1 MKDLELCVAAVEHE
15 RGCVAVCQA
24 LRRRSLAGARQLL
37 RGSLVVSFWAWSA
50 LASALTLDD
59 ALRLAQNN
67 APSLTAESAKLH
79 AATQAAIPA
88 GELPDPKLVVGLQ
101 NFPIGGPNRGTLY
114 GDDMTEQMIGI
125 QQQVPSRD
133 KRKARVE
140 LADATVE
147 RTAAQGRIERLNVRQ
162 ATAQAWIRAYAV
174 ERKEALFKGFY
185 QQNRLLQDS
194 VRAQL
199 AGGRGQASDAVIPKQ
214 EAAELAGRED
224 ELTQQRAQAR
234 AALKRWIGP
243 AANEAPSGQL
253 PNWTID
259 SHGYSHNL
267 HQHPELQAFVPRTRE
282 AQARLQEAKAQK
294 TSDWSWEVDYQ
305 HRGREYGDMVSLQLS
320 FDLPIFPG
328 RRQNPGIAAK
338 QAEVDQLDAEREA
351 ATREH
356 IQMLDDDLAGYQ
368 RLDRAVQ
375 RSQDSLVPLAEEKVA
390 LSLAGYR
397 SGKGDLMTVVSAR
410 RELVEARFKQI
421 DAIEQRALIG
431 AQLYFAYGEPANE

>member
-1 MKDLELCVAAVEHE
+1 MNSLYMRALAV
-15 RGCVAVCQA
+15 GV
-24 LRRRSLAGARQLL
+24 LAWPL
-37 RGSLVVSFWAWSA
+37 

-59 ALRLAQNN
+59 ALRLAQTT
-67 APSLTAESAKLH
+67 APSLAAESAKLQV
-79 AATQAAIPA
+79 ATQAAIPA

-101 NFPIGGPNRGTLY
+101 NFPIGGPDRGTLY
-114 GDDMTEQMIGI
+114 GDDMTEQMVGI

-140 LADATVE
+140 LADATVA
-147 RTAAQGRIERLNVRQ
+147 RTAAEGRVERLNVRQ

-174 ERKEALFKGFY
+174 ERKDALFQDFY

-194 VRAQL
+194 IRAQL
-199 AGGRGQASDAVIPKQ
+199 AGGRGQPSDAVIPRQ
-214 EAAELAGRED
+214 EAAELAERED
-224 ELTQQRAQAR
+224 ALTEQRAQAR
-234 AALKRWIGP
+234 AALKRWIG
-243 AANEAPSGQL
+243 AAASEAPSGQW
-253 PNWTID
+253 PNWPLA
-259 SHGYSHNL
+259 HPYNL
-267 HQHPELQAFVPRTRE
+267 HQHPELQAFAPRTRE
-282 AQARLQEAKAQK
+282 AEARLREAKAQK

-328 RRQNPGIAAK
+328 RRQNPGIAAR
-338 QAEVDQLDAEREA
+338 QAELDQLDAEREA

-356 IQMLDDDLAGYQ
+356 TQVLDDDLATYQ

-397 SGKGDLMTVVSAR
+397 AGKTELMALVSAR
-410 RELVEARFKQI
+410 RELVDARFKQI
-421 DAIEQRALIG
+421 DAIEQRALVG
-431 AQLYFAYGEPANE
+431 AQLYFAYGEPAND

>member
-1 MKDLELCVAAVEHE
+1 M
-15 RGCVAVCQA
+15 
-24 LRRRSLAGARQLL
+24 
-37 RGSLVVSFWAWSA
+37 SFWAWSA

-431 AQLYFAYGEPANE
+431 AQLYFAYEEPANE

>member
-1 MKDLELCVAAVEHE
+1 MNFLCV
-15 RGCVAVCQA
+15 RA
-24 LRRRSLAGARQLL
+24 LVMGVLA
-37 RGSLVVSFWAWSA
+37 WPT
-50 LASALTLDD
+50 LASALTLDE
-59 ALRLAQNN
+59 ALRLAQNK
-67 APSLTAESAKLH
+67 APSLTAESSKLQ
-79 AATQAAIPA
+79 AASQAAIPA

-140 LADATVE
+140 LASATVD
-147 RTAAQGRIERLNVRQ
+147 TAAAEGRIERLNVRQ

-174 ERKEALFKGFY
+174 ERKEALFKDFY
-185 QQNRLLQDS
+185 QQNRLLQDT

-199 AGGRGQASDAVIPKQ
+199 AGGRGQPSDAVIPKQ
-214 EAAELAGRED
+214 EAADLAERED

-243 AANEAPSGQL
+243 AASEAPSGQL
-253 PNWTID
+253 PNWKID
-259 SHGYSHNL
+259 TTGFTHNL
-267 HQHPELQAFVPRTRE
+267 HQHPVLQAFAPRTRE
-282 AQARLQEAKAQK
+282 AEARLNEAKAQK

-305 HRGREYGDMVSLQLS
+305 HRGREYGDMVSLQFT
-320 FDLPIFPG
+320 FDLPIFLG

-338 QAEVDQLDAEREA
+338 QAELDQLDAEREA
-351 ATREH
+351 KTREH
-356 IQMLDDDLAGYQ
+356 TQELEDDLANYQ

-375 RSQDSLVPLAEEKVA
+375 RSQDSLVPLAEEKVS

-397 SGKGDLMTVVSAR
+397 AGKGDLMNVVSAR
-410 RELVEARFKQI
+410 REWVEARFKQF

-431 AQLYFAYGEPANE
+431 AQLYFAYGEPSNE

>member
-1 MKDLELCVAAVEHE
+1 M
-15 RGCVAVCQA
+15 
-24 LRRRSLAGARQLL
+24 L

-140 LADATVE
+140 LAEATVE

-174 ERKEALFKGFY
+174 ERKEALFKDFY

-356 IQMLDDDLAGYQ
+356 TQMLDDDLAGYQ

>member
-1 MKDLELCVAAVEHE
+1 MNFLCV
-15 RGCVAVCQA
+15 RA
-24 LRRRSLAGARQLL
+24 LVMGVLA
-37 RGSLVVSFWAWSA
+37 WPT
-50 LASALTLDD
+50 LASALTLDE
-59 ALRLAQNN
+59 ALRLAQNY
-67 APSLTAESAKLH
+67 APSLTAESSKLQ

-101 NFPIGGPNRGTLY
+101 NFPVGGPNRGTLY

-140 LADATVE
+140 LASASVD
-147 RTAAQGRIERLNVRQ
+147 TAAAEGRIERLNVRQ

-174 ERKEALFKGFY
+174 ERKEALFKDFY
-185 QQNRLLQDS
+185 QQNRLLQDT

-199 AGGRGQASDAVIPKQ
+199 AGGRGQPSDAVIPKQ
-214 EAAELAGRED
+214 EAADLAERED
-224 ELTQQRAQAR
+224 ELIQQRAQAR

-243 AANEAPSGQL
+243 AASEAPSGQL
-253 PNWTID
+253 PNWKID
-259 SHGYSHNL
+259 TTGFTHNL
-267 HQHPELQAFVPRTRE
+267 HQHPVLQAFVPRTRE
-282 AQARLQEAKAQK
+282 AEARLNEAKAQK

-305 HRGREYGDMVSLQLS
+305 HRGREYGDMVSLQFT

-338 QAEVDQLDAEREA
+338 QAELDQLDAEREA
-351 ATREH
+351 KTREH
-356 IQMLDDDLAGYQ
+356 TQELEDDLANYQ

-375 RSQDSLVPLAEEKVA
+375 RSQDSLVPLSEEKVS

-397 SGKGDLMTVVSAR
+397 AGKGDLMSVVSAR
-410 RELVEARFKQI
+410 REWVEARFKQI
-421 DAIEQRALIG
+421 DAIEQRALTG

>member
-1 MKDLELCVAAVEHE
+1 MNPLYL
-15 RGCVAVCQA
+15 RA
-24 LRRRSLAGARQLL
+24 LMMGVLA
-37 RGSLVVSFWAWSA
+37 WPA

-114 GDDMTEQMIGI
+114 GDDMTQQMIGI

-147 RTAAQGRIERLNVRQ
+147 RTAAEGRIERLNVRQ

-174 ERKEALFKGFY
+174 EQKQALFPAFY

-199 AGGRGQASDAVIPKQ
+199 AGGRGQASDAVIPRQ
-214 EAAELAGRED
+214 EAADLNGRED
-224 ELTQQRAQAR
+224 ELTEQRAQAR

-243 AANEAPSGQL
+243 AANEAPSGAL
-253 PNWTID
+253 PNWTLD
-259 SHGYSHNL
+259 SHGLSHNL
-267 HQHPELQAFVPRTRE
+267 HQHPELQAYAPRTRE
-282 AQARLQEAKAQK
+282 AEARLQEAKAQK
-294 TSDWSWEVDYQ
+294 TSDWSWEVDYG
-305 HRGREYGDMVSLQLS
+305 HRSREFGDMVNVQFT

-338 QAEVDQLDAEREA
+338 QAELDQLDAEREA

-356 IQMLDDDLAGYQ
+356 VQRLDDDLAQYQ

-375 RSQDSLVPLAEEKVA
+375 RSQESLVPLAEEKVR

-397 SGKGDLMTVVSAR
+397 AGKADLMSVVGAR

-421 DAIEQRALIG
+421 DALEQRALVG

>member
-1 MKDLELCVAAVEHE
+1 MNFLCVRA
-15 RGCVAVCQA
+15 
-24 LRRRSLAGARQLL
+24 
-37 RGSLVVSFWAWSA
+37 LVVGVLAWPT

-67 APSLTAESAKLH
+67 APSLTAESSKLQ

-101 NFPIGGPNRGTLY
+101 NFPVGGPNRGTLY

-140 LADATVE
+140 LASATVD
-147 RTAAQGRIERLNVRQ
+147 TAAAEGRIERLNVRQ
-162 ATAQAWIRAYAV
+162 ATAQAWIRAYSV
-174 ERKEALFKGFY
+174 ERKEALFKDFY
-185 QQNRLLQDS
+185 QQNRLLQDT

-199 AGGRGQASDAVIPKQ
+199 AGGRGQPSDAVIPKQ
-214 EAAELAGRED
+214 EAADLAERED
-224 ELTQQRAQAR
+224 ELIQQRAQAR

-243 AANEAPSGQL
+243 AASEAPSGQL
-253 PNWTID
+253 PNWKID
-259 SHGYSHNL
+259 TTGLTHNL
-267 HQHPELQAFVPRTRE
+267 HQHPVLQAFVPRTRE
-282 AQARLQEAKAQK
+282 AEARLNEAKAQK
-294 TSDWSWEVDYQ
+294 SSDWSWEVDYQ
-305 HRGREYGDMVSLQLS
+305 HRGREYGDMVSLQFT

-338 QAEVDQLDAEREA
+338 QAELDQLDAEREA
-351 ATREH
+351 KTREH
-356 IQMLDDDLAGYQ
+356 TQELEDDLANYQ

-397 SGKGDLMTVVSAR
+397 AAKGDLMNVVSAR
-410 RELVEARFKQI
+410 REWVEARFKQI

-431 AQLYFAYGEPANE
+431 AQLYFAYGEPTNE

>member
-1 MKDLELCVAAVEHE
+1 MN
-15 RGCVAVCQA
+15 
-24 LRRRSLAGARQLL
+24 SLYMRA
-37 RGSLVVSFWAWSA
+37 LVVGVLAWPA

-67 APSLTAESAKLH
+67 APSLAAEAAKLQ
-79 AATQAAIPA
+79 AATQSAIPA

-114 GDDMTEQMIGI
+114 GDDMTQQMIGI

-140 LADATVE
+140 LADASIE
-147 RTAAQGRIERLNVRQ
+147 RAAAEGRIERLNVRQ

-174 ERKEALFKGFY
+174 ERKEALFKDFY

-199 AGGRGQASDAVIPKQ
+199 AGGRGQATDAVVPRQ

-224 ELTQQRAQAR
+224 ELAEQRAQAR

-253 PNWTID
+253 PDWRID
-259 SHGYSHNL
+259 RLGL
-267 HQHPELQAFVPRTRE
+267 HQHPQLQAFAPRTRE
-282 AQARLQEAKAQK
+282 ALARVQEAKAQK
-294 TSDWSWEVDYQ
+294 TSDWSWEVDYG
-305 HRGREYGDMVSLQLS
+305 HRSREFGDMVNLQFT

-351 ATREH
+351 AIREH
-356 IQMLDDDLAGYQ
+356 RQMLEDDLAAYQ

-390 LSLAGYR
+390 LGLAGYR
-397 SGKGDLMTVVSAR
+397 AGKGDLITLANAR

-421 DAIEQRALIG
+421 DAIEQRALVG

>member
-1 MKDLELCVAAVEHE
+1 MNFLCV
-15 RGCVAVCQA
+15 RA
-24 LRRRSLAGARQLL
+24 LVMGVLA
-37 RGSLVVSFWAWSA
+37 WPT
-50 LASALTLDD
+50 LASALTLDE

-67 APSLTAESAKLH
+67 APSLTAESSKLQ

-101 NFPIGGPNRGTLY
+101 NFPVGGPNRGTLY

-140 LADATVE
+140 LASASVD
-147 RTAAQGRIERLNVRQ
+147 TAAAEGRIERLNVRQ

-174 ERKEALFKGFY
+174 ERKEALFKDFY
-185 QQNRLLQDS
+185 QQNRLLQDT

-199 AGGRGQASDAVIPKQ
+199 AGGRGQPSDVVIPKQ
-214 EAAELAGRED
+214 EAADLAERED
-224 ELTQQRAQAR
+224 ELIQQRAQAR

-243 AANEAPSGQL
+243 AASEAPSGQL
-253 PNWTID
+253 PNWKID
-259 SHGYSHNL
+259 TTGFTHNL
-267 HQHPELQAFVPRTRE
+267 HQHPVLQAFAPRTRE
-282 AQARLQEAKAQK
+282 AEARLNEAKAQK
-294 TSDWSWEVDYQ
+294 TSEWSWEVDYQ
-305 HRGREYGDMVSLQLS
+305 HRGREYGDMVSLQFT

-328 RRQNPGIAAK
+328 RRQDPGIAAK
-338 QAEVDQLDAEREA
+338 QAELDQLDAEREA
-351 ATREH
+351 KTREH
-356 IQMLDDDLAGYQ
+356 TQELEDALANYQ

-375 RSQDSLVPLAEEKVA
+375 RSQDSLVPLAEEKVS

-397 SGKGDLMTVVSAR
+397 AGKGDLMSVVSAR
-410 RELVEARFKQI
+410 REWVEARFKQI
-421 DAIEQRALIG
+421 DAIEQRALTG

>member
-1 MKDLELCVAAVEHE
+1 MTSLYL
-15 RGCVAVCQA
+15 RA
-24 LRRRSLAGARQLL
+24 LMVGVLA
-37 RGSLVVSFWAWSA
+37 WPA
-50 LASALTLDD
+50 LANALTLDD

-67 APSLTAESAKLH
+67 APSLTAEAAKLQ

-88 GELPDPKLVVGLQ
+88 GELPDPKLLVGLQ

-114 GDDMTEQMIGI
+114 GDDMTQQMIGI

-147 RTAAQGRIERLNVRQ
+147 RTAAEGRIERLNVRQ
-162 ATAQAWIRAYAV
+162 ATAQAWIRAWTV
-174 ERKEALFKGFY
+174 ERKQALFEDFY

-224 ELTQQRAQAR
+224 ELTLQRSQAR
-234 AALKRWIGP
+234 AALKRWIG
-243 AANEAPSGQL
+243 AAASEAPSGQL
-253 PNWTID
+253 PDWPID
-259 SHGYSHNL
+259 GHDLSHNL
-267 HQHPELQAFVPRTRE
+267 HQHPELQAFAPRTRE
-282 AQARLQEAKAQK
+282 AEARLQDAKAQK
-294 TSDWSWEVDYQ
+294 TSDWSWEVDYG
-305 HRGREYGDMVSLQLS
+305 HRSREYGDMVTLQLS

-338 QAEVDQLDAEREA
+338 QAELDQLDAEREA

-356 IQMLDDDLAGYQ
+356 TQMLDDDLADYQ
-368 RLDRAVQ
+368 RLQRAVQ

-397 SGKGDLMTVVSAR
+397 SGKGDLMNLVSAR
-410 RELVEARFKQI
+410 REQVEARFKLL
-421 DAIEQRALIG
+421 DAIEQRALVG
-431 AQLYFAYGEPANE
+431 ARLYYAYGEPAND

>member
-1 MKDLELCVAAVEHE
+1 MN
-15 RGCVAVCQA
+15 A
-24 LRRRSLAGARQLL
+24 LYLRTLMMGVLA
-37 RGSLVVSFWAWSA
+37 WPA
-50 LASALTLDD
+50 LANALTLDD

-67 APSLTAESAKLH
+67 APSLTAESAKLT

-114 GDDMTEQMIGI
+114 GDDMTQQMIGI

-133 KRKARVE
+133 KRKARIE

-147 RTAAQGRIERLNVRQ
+147 RTAAEGRIERLNVRQ

-174 ERKEALFKGFY
+174 EQKQALFGAFY

-199 AGGRGQASDAVIPKQ
+199 AGGRGQASDAVIPRQ
-214 EAAELAGRED
+214 EAADLNGRED
-224 ELTQQRAQAR
+224 ELTEQRAQAR

-259 SHGYSHNL
+259 SHGLNHNL
-267 HQHPELQAFVPRTRE
+267 HQHPELQAYAPRTRE

-294 TSDWSWEVDYQ
+294 TSDWSWEVDYG
-305 HRGREYGDMVSLQLS
+305 HRSREFGDMVNVQFT

-328 RRQNPGIAAK
+328 RRQTPGIAAK
-338 QAEVDQLDAEREA
+338 QAELDQLDAEREA

-356 IQMLDDDLAGYQ
+356 VQMLDDDLAQYQ

-375 RSQDSLVPLAEEKVA
+375 RGEDSLVPLAEEKVR

-397 SGKGDLMTVVSAR
+397 AGKGDLMSVVGAR

-421 DAIEQRALIG
+421 DAVEQRALVG

>member
-1 MKDLELCVAAVEHE
+1 MTSLYL
-15 RGCVAVCQA
+15 RA
-24 LRRRSLAGARQLL
+24 LMVGVLA
-37 RGSLVVSFWAWSA
+37 WPA
-50 LASALTLDD
+50 LANALTLDD

-67 APSLTAESAKLH
+67 APSLTAEAARLQ

-88 GELPDPKLVVGLQ
+88 GELPDPKLLVGLQ

-114 GDDMTEQMIGI
+114 GDDMTQQMIGI

-147 RTAAQGRIERLNVRQ
+147 RTAAEGRIERLNVRQ
-162 ATAQAWIRAYAV
+162 ATAQAWIRAWTV
-174 ERKEALFKGFY
+174 ERKQALFEDFY

-224 ELTQQRAQAR
+224 ELTLQRAQAR
-234 AALKRWIGP
+234 AALKRWIG
-243 AANEAPSGQL
+243 AAASEAPSGQL
-253 PNWTID
+253 PDWPID
-259 SHGYSHNL
+259 GHGLSHNL
-267 HQHPELQAFVPRTRE
+267 HQHPELLAFAPRTRE
-282 AQARLQEAKAQK
+282 AEARLQDAKAQK
-294 TSDWSWEVDYQ
+294 TSDWSWEVDYG
-305 HRGREYGDMVSLQLS
+305 HRNREYGDMVTLQLS

-338 QAEVDQLDAEREA
+338 QAELDQLDAEREA

-356 IQMLDDDLAGYQ
+356 TQMLDDDLADYQ
-368 RLDRAVQ
+368 RLQRAVQ

-397 SGKGDLMTVVSAR
+397 SGKGDLMNLVSAR
-410 RELVEARFKQI
+410 REQIEARFKLL
-421 DAIEQRALIG
+421 DAIEQRALVG
-431 AQLYFAYGEPANE
+431 ARLYFAYGEPAND

>member
-1 MKDLELCVAAVEHE
+1 MNFLCV
-15 RGCVAVCQA
+15 CA
-24 LRRRSLAGARQLL
+24 LVMGVLA
-37 RGSLVVSFWAWSA
+37 WPT
-50 LASALTLDD
+50 LASALTLDE

-67 APSLTAESAKLH
+67 APSLTAESSKLQ
-79 AATQAAIPA
+79 AASQAAIPA

-140 LADATVE
+140 LASATVD
-147 RTAAQGRIERLNVRQ
+147 TAAAEGRIERLNVRQ

-174 ERKEALFKGFY
+174 ERKEALFKDFY
-185 QQNRLLQDS
+185 QQNRLLQDT

-199 AGGRGQASDAVIPKQ
+199 AGGRGQPSDAVIPKQ
-214 EAAELAGRED
+214 EAADLAERED

-243 AANEAPSGQL
+243 AASEAPSGQL
-253 PNWTID
+253 PNWKID
-259 SHGYSHNL
+259 TTGFTHNL
-267 HQHPELQAFVPRTRE
+267 HQHPVLQAFAPRTRE
-282 AQARLQEAKAQK
+282 AEARLNEAKAQK

-305 HRGREYGDMVSLQLS
+305 HRGREYGDMVSLQFT

-338 QAEVDQLDAEREA
+338 QAELDQLEAEREA
-351 ATREH
+351 KTREH
-356 IQMLDDDLAGYQ
+356 TQALEDDLANYQ

-375 RSQDSLVPLAEEKVA
+375 RGQDSLVPLAEEKVS

-397 SGKGDLMTVVSAR
+397 AGKGDLMNVVNAR
-410 RELVEARFKQI
+410 REWVEARFRQI

-431 AQLYFAYGEPANE
+431 AQLYFAYGEPSNE

>member
-1 MKDLELCVAAVEHE
+1 MNSLYMRALAV
-15 RGCVAVCQA
+15 GV
-24 LRRRSLAGARQLL
+24 LAWPL
-37 RGSLVVSFWAWSA
+37 

-59 ALRLAQNN
+59 ALRLAQTT
-67 APSLTAESAKLH
+67 APSLAAESAKLQ

-101 NFPIGGPNRGTLY
+101 NFPIGGPDRGTLY
-114 GDDMTEQMIGI
+114 GDDMTEQMVGI

-140 LADATVE
+140 LADATVA
-147 RTAAQGRIERLNVRQ
+147 RTAAEGRVERLNVRQ

-174 ERKEALFKGFY
+174 ERKDALFQDFY

-194 VRAQL
+194 IRAQL
-199 AGGRGQASDAVIPKQ
+199 AGGRGQPSDVVIPRQ
-214 EAAELAGRED
+214 EAAELAERED
-224 ELTQQRAQAR
+224 ALTEQRAQAR
-234 AALKRWIGP
+234 AALKRWIG
-243 AANEAPSGQL
+243 AAASEAPSGQW
-253 PNWTID
+253 PNWPLA
-259 SHGYSHNL
+259 HPYNL
-267 HQHPELQAFVPRTRE
+267 HQHPELQAFAPRTRE
-282 AQARLQEAKAQK
+282 AEARLREAKAQK

-328 RRQNPGIAAK
+328 RRQNPGIAAR
-338 QAEVDQLDAEREA
+338 QAELDQLDAEREA

-356 IQMLDDDLAGYQ
+356 TQVLDDDLATYQ

-397 SGKGDLMTVVSAR
+397 AGKTELMALVSAR
-410 RELVEARFKQI
+410 RELVDARFKQI
-421 DAIEQRALIG
+421 DAIEQRALVG
-431 AQLYFAYGEPANE
+431 AQLYFAYGEPAND

>member
-1 MKDLELCVAAVEHE
+1 MNSLYMRALAV
-15 RGCVAVCQA
+15 GV
-24 LRRRSLAGARQLL
+24 LAWPL
-37 RGSLVVSFWAWSA
+37 

-59 ALRLAQNN
+59 ALRLAQTT
-67 APSLTAESAKLH
+67 APSLAAESAKLQ

-101 NFPIGGPNRGTLY
+101 NFPIGGPDRGTLY

-140 LADATVE
+140 LADATVA
-147 RTAAQGRIERLNVRQ
+147 RTAAEGRVERLNVRQ

-174 ERKEALFKGFY
+174 ERKDALFQDFY
-185 QQNRLLQDS
+185 RQNRLLHDS

-199 AGGRGQASDAVIPKQ
+199 AGGRGQPSDAVIPRQ
-214 EAAELAGRED
+214 EAAELAERED
-224 ELTQQRAQAR
+224 ALTEQRAQAR
-234 AALKRWIGP
+234 AALKRWIG
-243 AANEAPSGQL
+243 AAASEAPSGQW
-253 PNWTID
+253 PNWPLA
-259 SHGYSHNL
+259 HPYNL
-267 HQHPELQAFVPRTRE
+267 HQHPELQAFAPRTRE
-282 AQARLQEAKAQK
+282 AEARLREAKAQK

-328 RRQNPGIAAK
+328 RRQNPGIAAR
-338 QAEVDQLDAEREA
+338 QAELDQLDAEREA

-356 IQMLDDDLAGYQ
+356 TQVLDDDLATYQ

-397 SGKGDLMTVVSAR
+397 AGKTELMALVSAR
-410 RELVEARFKQI
+410 RELVDARFKQI
-421 DAIEQRALIG
+421 DVIEQRALVG
-431 AQLYFAYGEPANE
+431 AQLYFAYGEPAND

>member
-1 MKDLELCVAAVEHE
+1 MNSPY
-15 RGCVAVCQA
+15 
-24 LRRRSLAGARQLL
+24 LRA
-37 RGSLVVSFWAWSA
+37 LVVGVLTWPA
-50 LASALTLDD
+50 LAHALTLDD

-67 APSLTAESAKLH
+67 APSLNAEAAKLR
-79 AATQAAIPA
+79 AATQTAIPA

-114 GDDMTEQMIGI
+114 GDDMTDQMIGI

-133 KRKARVE
+133 KRKARIE
-140 LADATVE
+140 LADATVQ
-147 RTAAQGRIERLNVRQ
+147 TAAAEGRIERLNVRQ

-174 ERKEALFKGFY
+174 ERKEALFKDFY

-199 AGGRGQASDAVIPKQ
+199 AGGRGQAADSVVPKQ
-214 EAAELAGRED
+214 EAAELAERED
-224 ELTQQRAQAR
+224 ELIQQRAQAR
-234 AALKRWIGP
+234 AALKRWIGA

-282 AQARLQEAKAQK
+282 AQARVQEAKAQK

-338 QAEVDQLDAEREA
+338 QAALDQLDAEREA

-356 IQMLDDDLAGYQ
+356 TQMLDDALAVYQ

-375 RSQDSLVPLAEEKVA
+375 RSQDSLVPLAEEKAA

-397 SGKGDLMTVVSAR
+397 AGKADLISVVSAR
-410 RELVEARFKQI
+410 RELVDARFKQI
-421 DAIEQRALIG
+421 DAIEQRALTG
-431 AQLYFAYGEPANE
+431 AQLYFAYGEPNNE

>member
-1 MKDLELCVAAVEHE
+1 MNSLYMRALAV
-15 RGCVAVCQA
+15 GV
-24 LRRRSLAGARQLL
+24 LAWPL
-37 RGSLVVSFWAWSA
+37 

-59 ALRLAQNN
+59 ALRLAQTT
-67 APSLTAESAKLH
+67 APSLAAESAKLQ

-101 NFPIGGPNRGTLY
+101 NFPIGGPDRGTLY
-114 GDDMTEQMIGI
+114 GDDMTEQMVGI

-140 LADATVE
+140 LADATVA
-147 RTAAQGRIERLNVRQ
+147 RTAAEGRVERLNVRQ

-174 ERKEALFKGFY
+174 ERKDALFQDFY
-185 QQNRLLQDS
+185 RQNRLLQDS

-199 AGGRGQASDAVIPKQ
+199 AGGRGQPSDAVIPRQ
-214 EAAELAGRED
+214 EAAELAERED
-224 ELTQQRAQAR
+224 ALTEQRAQAR
-234 AALKRWIGP
+234 AALKRWIG
-243 AANEAPSGQL
+243 AAASEAPSGQW
-253 PNWTID
+253 PNWPLA
-259 SHGYSHNL
+259 HPYNL
-267 HQHPELQAFVPRTRE
+267 HQHPELQAFAPRTRE
-282 AQARLQEAKAQK
+282 AEARLREAKAQK

-328 RRQNPGIAAK
+328 RRQNPGIAAR
-338 QAEVDQLDAEREA
+338 QAELDQLDAEREA

-356 IQMLDDDLAGYQ
+356 TQVLDDDLATYQ

-397 SGKGDLMTVVSAR
+397 AGKTELMALVSAR
-410 RELVEARFKQI
+410 RELVDARFKQI
-421 DAIEQRALIG
+421 DVIEQRALVG
-431 AQLYFAYGEPANE
+431 AQLYFAYGEPAND

>member
-1 MKDLELCVAAVEHE
+1 MNPFYMRA
-15 RGCVAVCQA
+15 
-24 LRRRSLAGARQLL
+24 
-37 RGSLVVSFWAWSA
+37 LVVGVLAWPA
-50 LASALTLDD
+50 WASALTLDD

-67 APSLTAESAKLH
+67 APSLAAESAKLQ

-125 QQQVPSRD
+125 QQQVPSQD
-133 KRKARVE
+133 KRKARIE

-147 RTAAQGRIERLNVRQ
+147 RTAAEGRIERLNVRQ

-174 ERKEALFKGFY
+174 ERKEALFKDFY

-199 AGGRGQASDAVIPKQ
+199 AGGRGQPSDAVLPRQ

-224 ELTQQRAQAR
+224 ELAQQRAQAR

-243 AANEAPSGQL
+243 AANEALSGQL
-253 PNWTID
+253 PNWAID
-259 SHGYSHNL
+259 GRYNL
-267 HQHPELQAFVPRTRE
+267 HQHPELQAFAPRTRE
-282 AQARLQEAKAQK
+282 AEARLREAKAQK

-338 QAEVDQLDAEREA
+338 QAELDQLDAEREA
-351 ATREH
+351 VTREH
-356 IQMLDDDLAGYQ
+356 TQQLDDDLAQYQ

-390 LSLAGYR
+390 LSMAGYR
-397 SGKGDLMTVVSAR
+397 AGKGDLLNLVGAR
-410 RELVEARFKQI
+410 RVLVEARFKQI
-421 DAIEQRALIG
+421 DALEQRALVG
-431 AQLYFAYGEPANE
+431 AQLYFAYGEASHD

>member
-1 MKDLELCVAAVEHE
+1 MNFLCVRAMVM
-15 RGCVAVCQA
+15 GV
-24 LRRRSLAGARQLL
+24 LA
-37 RGSLVVSFWAWSA
+37 WPT
-50 LASALTLDD
+50 LASALTLDE

-67 APSLTAESAKLH
+67 APSLTAESSKLQ
-79 AATQAAIPA
+79 AASQAAIPA

-140 LADATVE
+140 LASATVD
-147 RTAAQGRIERLNVRQ
+147 TAAAEGRIERLNVRQ

-174 ERKEALFKGFY
+174 ERKEALFKDFY
-185 QQNRLLQDS
+185 QQNRLLQDT

-199 AGGRGQASDAVIPKQ
+199 AGGRGQPSDAVIPKQ
-214 EAAELAGRED
+214 EAADLAERED

-243 AANEAPSGQL
+243 AASEAPSGQL
-253 PNWTID
+253 PNWKID
-259 SHGYSHNL
+259 TTGFTHNL
-267 HQHPELQAFVPRTRE
+267 HQHPVLQAFAPRTRE
-282 AQARLQEAKAQK
+282 AEARLNEAKAQK

-305 HRGREYGDMVSLQLS
+305 HRGRVYGDMVSLQFT

-338 QAEVDQLDAEREA
+338 QAELDQLDAEREA
-351 ATREH
+351 KTREH
-356 IQMLDDDLAGYQ
+356 TQELEDDLANYQ

-375 RSQDSLVPLAEEKVA
+375 RSQDSLVPLAEEKVS

-397 SGKGDLMTVVSAR
+397 AGKGDLMNVVSAR
-410 RELVEARFKQI
+410 REWVEARFKQI

-431 AQLYFAYGEPANE
+431 AQLYFAYGEPSNE

>member
-1 MKDLELCVAAVEHE
+1 MNSLY
-15 RGCVAVCQA
+15 
-24 LRRRSLAGARQLL
+24 LRA
-37 RGSLVVSFWAWSA
+37 LVVGVLTWPAQ
-50 LASALTLDD
+50 ASALTLDD

-67 APSLTAESAKLH
+67 APSLTAETAKLH

-101 NFPIGGPNRGTLY
+101 NFPVGGPNRGTLY

-133 KRKARVE
+133 KRKARIE

-147 RTAAQGRIERLNVRQ
+147 RTAAEGRIERLNVRQ
-162 ATAQAWIRAYAV
+162 ATAQVWIRAFAV
-174 ERKEALFKGFY
+174 ERKEALFKDFY

-199 AGGRGQASDAVIPKQ
+199 AGGRGQAADTVIPKQ
-214 EAAELAGRED
+214 EAAELAERED

-253 PNWTID
+253 PNWTFD
-259 SHGYSHNL
+259 SHGLSHNL

-282 AQARLQEAKAQK
+282 AQARLQDAKAQK

-328 RRQNPGIAAK
+328 RRQTPGIAAK
-338 QAEVDQLDAEREA
+338 QAELDQLDAEREA

-356 IQMLDDDLAGYQ
+356 TQLLDDDLAVYQ

-375 RSQDSLVPLAEEKVA
+375 RGQDSLVPLAQEKVA
-390 LSLAGYR
+390 LSLASYR
-397 SGKGDLMTVVSAR
+397 AGKGDLMSVVSAR
-410 RELVEARFKQI
+410 RELVEARFKQLE
-421 DAIEQRALIG
+421 AIEQRALIG
-431 AQLYFAYGEPANE
+431 AQLYFAYWEPTHE

>member
-1 MKDLELCVAAVEHE
+1 MNSLYMRALAV
-15 RGCVAVCQA
+15 GV
-24 LRRRSLAGARQLL
+24 LAWPL
-37 RGSLVVSFWAWSA
+37 

-59 ALRLAQNN
+59 ALRLAQTT
-67 APSLTAESAKLH
+67 APSLAAESAKLQ

-101 NFPIGGPNRGTLY
+101 NFPIGGPDRGTLY
-114 GDDMTEQMIGI
+114 GDDMTEQMVGI

-140 LADATVE
+140 LADATVA
-147 RTAAQGRIERLNVRQ
+147 RTAAEGRVERLNVRQ

-174 ERKEALFKGFY
+174 ERKDALFQDFY

-199 AGGRGQASDAVIPKQ
+199 AGGRGQPSDAVIPRQ
-214 EAAELAGRED
+214 EAAELAERED
-224 ELTQQRAQAR
+224 ALTEQRAQAR
-234 AALKRWIGP
+234 AALKRWIG
-243 AANEAPSGQL
+243 AAASEAPSGQW
-253 PNWTID
+253 PNWPLA
-259 SHGYSHNL
+259 HPYNL
-267 HQHPELQAFVPRTRE
+267 HQHPELQAFAPRTRE
-282 AQARLQEAKAQK
+282 AEARLREAKAQK

-328 RRQNPGIAAK
+328 RRQNPGIAAR
-338 QAEVDQLDAEREA
+338 QAELDQLDAEREA

-356 IQMLDDDLAGYQ
+356 TQVLDDDLATYQ

-397 SGKGDLMTVVSAR
+397 AGKTELMALVSAR
-410 RELVEARFKQI
+410 RELVDARFKQI
-421 DAIEQRALIG
+421 DAIEQRALVG
-431 AQLYFAYGEPANE
+431 AQLYFAYGEPAND

>member
-1 MKDLELCVAAVEHE
+1 MNPFY
-15 RGCVAVCQA
+15 
-24 LRRRSLAGARQLL
+24 LRA
-37 RGSLVVSFWAWSA
+37 LVVGVLAWPA
-50 LASALTLDD
+50 WASALTLDD

-67 APSLTAESAKLH
+67 APSLAAESAKLQ

-133 KRKARVE
+133 KRKARIE

-147 RTAAQGRIERLNVRQ
+147 RTAAEGRIERLNVRQ

-174 ERKEALFKGFY
+174 ERKEALFKDFY

-199 AGGRGQASDAVIPKQ
+199 AGGRGQPSDAVIPRQ

-224 ELTQQRAQAR
+224 ELVQQRAQAR

-253 PNWTID
+253 PNWPID
-259 SHGYSHNL
+259 GRYNL
-267 HQHPELQAFVPRTRE
+267 HQHPELQAFAPRTRE
-282 AQARLQEAKAQK
+282 AQARLREAKAQK

-338 QAEVDQLDAEREA
+338 QAELDQLDAEREA
-351 ATREH
+351 VTREH
-356 IQMLDDDLAGYQ
+356 TQQRDDDLAQYQ

-397 SGKGDLMTVVSAR
+397 AGKGDLLNLVGAR

-421 DAIEQRALIG
+421 DALEQRALVG
-431 AQLYFAYGEPANE
+431 AQLYFAYGEASHD

>member
-1 MKDLELCVAAVEHE
+1 MNSLYMRALAV
-15 RGCVAVCQA
+15 GV
-24 LRRRSLAGARQLL
+24 LAWPL
-37 RGSLVVSFWAWSA
+37 

-59 ALRLAQNN
+59 ALRLAQTT
-67 APSLTAESAKLH
+67 APSLAAESAKLQ

-101 NFPIGGPNRGTLY
+101 NFPIGGPDRGTLY
-114 GDDMTEQMIGI
+114 GDDMTEQMVGI

-133 KRKARVE
+133 KRKARIE
-140 LADATVE
+140 LADATVA
-147 RTAAQGRIERLNVRQ
+147 RTAAEGRVERLNVRQ

-174 ERKEALFKGFY
+174 ERKDALFQDFY
-185 QQNRLLQDS
+185 RQNRLLHDS

-199 AGGRGQASDAVIPKQ
+199 AGGRGQPSDAVIPRQ
-214 EAAELAGRED
+214 EAAELAERED
-224 ELTQQRAQAR
+224 ALTEQRAQAR
-234 AALKRWIGP
+234 AALKRWIG
-243 AANEAPSGQL
+243 AAASEAPSGQW
-253 PNWTID
+253 PNWPLA
-259 SHGYSHNL
+259 HPYNL
-267 HQHPELQAFVPRTRE
+267 HQHPELQAFAPRTRE
-282 AQARLQEAKAQK
+282 AEARLREAKAQK

-328 RRQNPGIAAK
+328 RRQNPGIAAR
-338 QAEVDQLDAEREA
+338 QAELDQLDAEREA

-356 IQMLDDDLAGYQ
+356 TQVLDDDLATYQ

-397 SGKGDLMTVVSAR
+397 AGKTELMALVSAR
-410 RELVEARFKQI
+410 RELVDARFKQI
-421 DAIEQRALIG
+421 DAIEQRALVG
-431 AQLYFAYGEPANE
+431 AQLYFAYGEPAND

>member
-1 MKDLELCVAAVEHE
+1 MNSLYMRALAV
-15 RGCVAVCQA
+15 GV
-24 LRRRSLAGARQLL
+24 LAWPL
-37 RGSLVVSFWAWSA
+37 

-59 ALRLAQNN
+59 ALRLAQTT
-67 APSLTAESAKLH
+67 APSLAAESAKLQ

-101 NFPIGGPNRGTLY
+101 NFPIGGPDRGTLY
-114 GDDMTEQMIGI
+114 GDDMTEQMVGI

-140 LADATVE
+140 LADATVA
-147 RTAAQGRIERLNVRQ
+147 RTAAEGRVERLNVRQ

-174 ERKEALFKGFY
+174 ERKDALFQDFY

-199 AGGRGQASDAVIPKQ
+199 AGGRGQPSDVVIPRQ
-214 EAAELAGRED
+214 EAAELAERED
-224 ELTQQRAQAR
+224 ALTEQRAQAR
-234 AALKRWIGP
+234 AALKRWIG
-243 AANEAPSGQL
+243 AAASEAPSGQW
-253 PNWTID
+253 PNWPLA
-259 SHGYSHNL
+259 HPYNL
-267 HQHPELQAFVPRTRE
+267 HQHPELQAFAPRTRE
-282 AQARLQEAKAQK
+282 AEARLREAKAQK

-328 RRQNPGIAAK
+328 RRQNPGISAR
-338 QAEVDQLDAEREA
+338 QAELDQLDAEREA

-356 IQMLDDDLAGYQ
+356 TQVLDDDLATYQ

-397 SGKGDLMTVVSAR
+397 AGKTELMALVSAR
-410 RELVEARFKQI
+410 RELVDARFKHI
-421 DAIEQRALIG
+421 DAIEQRALVG
-431 AQLYFAYGEPANE
+431 AQLYFAYGEPAND

>member
-1 MKDLELCVAAVEHE
+1 MN
-15 RGCVAVCQA
+15 
-24 LRRRSLAGARQLL
+24 SLYMRA
-37 RGSLVVSFWAWSA
+37 LVVGVLVWPA

-67 APSLTAESAKLH
+67 APSLTAESAKL
-79 AATQAAIPA
+79 QAASQVAIAA

-114 GDDMTEQMIGI
+114 GDDMTDQMIGI

-140 LADATVE
+140 LADATIE
-147 RTAAQGRIERLNVRQ
+147 RTAAEGRIERLSVRQ

-174 ERKEALFKGFY
+174 ERKEALFKDFY
-185 QQNRLLQDS
+185 RQNRLLQDS

-199 AGGRGQASDAVIPKQ
+199 AAGRGQASDAVIPKQ
-214 EAAELAGRED
+214 EAAELAERED

-234 AALKRWIGP
+234 AALKRWIGA

-253 PNWTID
+253 PKWTID
-259 SHGYSHNL
+259 SLGYSHNL

-282 AQARLQEAKAQK
+282 AQARLQEARAQK

-356 IQMLDDDLAGYQ
+356 TQMLDDDLAVYQ
-368 RLDRAVQ
+368 RLDRAVL

-397 SGKGDLMTVVSAR
+397 AGKGDLLNVVSAR
-410 RELVEARFKQI
+410 RELVQARFKHM

-431 AQLYFAYGEPANE
+431 AQLYFAYGEPSNE

>member
-1 MKDLELCVAAVEHE
+1 MNFRCV
-15 RGCVAVCQA
+15 RA
-24 LRRRSLAGARQLL
+24 LVMGVLA
-37 RGSLVVSFWAWSA
+37 WPT
-50 LASALTLDD
+50 LASALTLDE

-67 APSLTAESAKLH
+67 APSLTAELSKLQ

-140 LADATVE
+140 LASATVD
-147 RTAAQGRIERLNVRQ
+147 TAAAEGRIERVNVRQ

-174 ERKEALFKGFY
+174 ERKEALFKDFY
-185 QQNRLLQDS
+185 QQNRLLQDT

-199 AGGRGQASDAVIPKQ
+199 AGGRGQPSDAVIPKQ
-214 EAAELAGRED
+214 EAADLAERED
-224 ELTQQRAQAR
+224 ELIQQRAQAR
-234 AALKRWIGP
+234 AALKRWIG
-243 AANEAPSGQL
+243 AAASESPSGQL
-253 PNWTID
+253 PNWKID
-259 SHGYSHNL
+259 TTGFTHNL
-267 HQHPELQAFVPRTRE
+267 HQHPVLQAFVPRTRE
-282 AQARLQEAKAQK
+282 AEARLNEAKAQK

-305 HRGREYGDMVSLQLS
+305 HRGREYGDMVSLQFT

-338 QAEVDQLDAEREA
+338 QAELDQLDAEREA
-351 ATREH
+351 KTREH
-356 IQMLDDDLAGYQ
+356 TQALEDDLANYQ

-375 RSQDSLVPLAEEKVA
+375 RGQDSLVPLAEEKVS

-397 SGKGDLMTVVSAR
+397 AGKGDLMNVVSAR
-410 RELVEARFKQI
+410 REWVEARFRQI

-431 AQLYFAYGEPANE
+431 AQLYFAYGEPSNE

>member
-1 MKDLELCVAAVEHE
+1 MNSLYMRALAV
-15 RGCVAVCQA
+15 GV
-24 LRRRSLAGARQLL
+24 LAWPL
-37 RGSLVVSFWAWSA
+37 

-59 ALRLAQNN
+59 ALRLAQTT
-67 APSLTAESAKLH
+67 APSLAAESAKLQ

-101 NFPIGGPNRGTLY
+101 NFPIGGPDRGTLY
-114 GDDMTEQMIGI
+114 GDDMTEQMVGI

-140 LADATVE
+140 LADATVA
-147 RTAAQGRIERLNVRQ
+147 RTAAEGRVERLNVRQ

-174 ERKEALFKGFY
+174 ERKDALFQDFY
-185 QQNRLLQDS
+185 RQNRLLQDS

-199 AGGRGQASDAVIPKQ
+199 AGGRGQPSDVVIPRQ
-214 EAAELAGRED
+214 EAAELAERED
-224 ELTQQRAQAR
+224 ALTEQRAQAR
-234 AALKRWIGP
+234 AALKRWIG
-243 AANEAPSGQL
+243 AAASEAPSGQW
-253 PNWTID
+253 PNWPLA
-259 SHGYSHNL
+259 HPYNL
-267 HQHPELQAFVPRTRE
+267 HQHPELQAFAPRTRE
-282 AQARLQEAKAQK
+282 AEARLREAKAQK

-328 RRQNPGIAAK
+328 RRQNPGIAAR
-338 QAEVDQLDAEREA
+338 QAELDQLDAEREA

-356 IQMLDDDLAGYQ
+356 TQVLDDDLATYQ

-397 SGKGDLMTVVSAR
+397 AGKTELMALVSAR
-410 RELVEARFKQI
+410 RELVDARFKQI
-421 DAIEQRALIG
+421 DVIEQRALVG
-431 AQLYFAYGEPANE
+431 AQLYFAYGEPAND

>member
-1 MKDLELCVAAVEHE
+1 MNSLYMRALAV
-15 RGCVAVCQA
+15 GV
-24 LRRRSLAGARQLL
+24 LAWPL
-37 RGSLVVSFWAWSA
+37 

-59 ALRLAQNN
+59 ALRLAQTT
-67 APSLTAESAKLH
+67 APSLAAESAKLQ

-101 NFPIGGPNRGTLY
+101 NVPIGGPDRGTLY
-114 GDDMTEQMIGI
+114 GDDMTEQMVGI

-140 LADATVE
+140 LADATVA
-147 RTAAQGRIERLNVRQ
+147 RTAAEGRVERLNVRQ

-174 ERKEALFKGFY
+174 ERKDALFQDFY
-185 QQNRLLQDS
+185 RQNRLLQDS

-199 AGGRGQASDAVIPKQ
+199 AGGRGQPSDAVIPRQ
-214 EAAELAGRED
+214 EAAELAERED
-224 ELTQQRAQAR
+224 ALTEQRAQAR
-234 AALKRWIGP
+234 AALKRWIG
-243 AANEAPSGQL
+243 AAASEAPSGQW
-253 PNWTID
+253 PNWPLA
-259 SHGYSHNL
+259 HPYNL
-267 HQHPELQAFVPRTRE
+267 HQHPELQAFAPRNRE
-282 AQARLQEAKAQK
+282 AEARLREAKAQK

-328 RRQNPGIAAK
+328 RRQNPGIAAR
-338 QAEVDQLDAEREA
+338 QAELDQLDAEREA

-356 IQMLDDDLAGYQ
+356 TQVLDDDLATYQ

-397 SGKGDLMTVVSAR
+397 AGKTELMALVSAR
-410 RELVEARFKQI
+410 RELVDARFKQI
-421 DAIEQRALIG
+421 DAIEQRALVG
-431 AQLYFAYGEPANE
+431 AQLYFAYGEPAND

>member
-1 MKDLELCVAAVEHE
+1 MTSLYL
-15 RGCVAVCQA
+15 RA
-24 LRRRSLAGARQLL
+24 LMVGVLA
-37 RGSLVVSFWAWSA
+37 WPA
-50 LASALTLDD
+50 LANALTLDD

-67 APSLTAESAKLH
+67 APSLTAEAAKLQ

-88 GELPDPKLVVGLQ
+88 GELPDPKLLVGLQ

-114 GDDMTEQMIGI
+114 GDDMTQQMIGI

-147 RTAAQGRIERLNVRQ
+147 RTAAEGRIERLNVRQ
-162 ATAQAWIRAYAV
+162 ATAQAWIRAWTV
-174 ERKEALFKGFY
+174 ERKQALFEDFY

-224 ELTQQRAQAR
+224 ELTLQRAQAR
-234 AALKRWIGP
+234 AALKRWIG
-243 AANEAPSGQL
+243 AAASEAPSGRL
-253 PNWTID
+253 PDWPID
-259 SHGYSHNL
+259 GHGLSHNL
-267 HQHPELQAFVPRTRE
+267 HQHPELQAFVPRARE
-282 AQARLQEAKAQK
+282 AEARLQDAKAQK
-294 TSDWSWEVDYQ
+294 TSDWSWEVDYG
-305 HRGREYGDMVSLQLS
+305 HRSREYGDMVTLQLS

-338 QAEVDQLDAEREA
+338 QAELDQLDAEREA

-356 IQMLDDDLAGYQ
+356 TQMLDDDLADYQ
-368 RLDRAVQ
+368 RLQRAVQ

-397 SGKGDLMTVVSAR
+397 SGKGDLMTLVSAR
-410 RELVEARFKQI
+410 REQVEARFKLL
-421 DAIEQRALIG
+421 DAIEQRALVG
-431 AQLYFAYGEPANE
+431 ARLYYAYGEPAND

>member
-1 MKDLELCVAAVEHE
+1 MNFLCV
-15 RGCVAVCQA
+15 RA
-24 LRRRSLAGARQLL
+24 LVMGVLA
-37 RGSLVVSFWAWSA
+37 WPT
-50 LASALTLDD
+50 LASALTLDE

-67 APSLTAESAKLH
+67 APSLTAESSKLQ

-101 NFPIGGPNRGTLY
+101 NFPVGGPNRGTLY

-140 LADATVE
+140 LASASVD
-147 RTAAQGRIERLNVRQ
+147 TAAAEGRIERLNVRQ

-174 ERKEALFKGFY
+174 ERKEALFKDFY
-185 QQNRLLQDS
+185 QQNRLLQDT

-199 AGGRGQASDAVIPKQ
+199 AGGRGQPSDVVIPKQ
-214 EAAELAGRED
+214 EAADLAERED
-224 ELTQQRAQAR
+224 ELIQQRAQAR

-243 AANEAPSGQL
+243 AASEAPSGQL
-253 PNWTID
+253 PNWKID
-259 SHGYSHNL
+259 TTGFTHNL
-267 HQHPELQAFVPRTRE
+267 HQHPVLQAFAPRTRE
-282 AQARLQEAKAQK
+282 AEARLNEARAQK

-305 HRGREYGDMVSLQLS
+305 HRGREYGDMVSLQFT

-338 QAEVDQLDAEREA
+338 QAELDQLDAEREA
-351 ATREH
+351 KTREH
-356 IQMLDDDLAGYQ
+356 TQELEDDLANYQ

-375 RSQDSLVPLAEEKVA
+375 RCQGSLVPLAEEKLS

-397 SGKGDLMTVVSAR
+397 AGKGDLMSVVSAR
-410 RELVEARFKQI
+410 REWVEARFKQI
-421 DAIEQRALIG
+421 DAIEQRALTG

>member
-1 MKDLELCVAAVEHE
+1 MNFRCV
-15 RGCVAVCQA
+15 RA
-24 LRRRSLAGARQLL
+24 LVMGVLA
-37 RGSLVVSFWAWSA
+37 WPT
-50 LASALTLDD
+50 LASALTLDE

-67 APSLTAESAKLH
+67 APSLAAELSKLQ

-140 LADATVE
+140 LASATVD
-147 RTAAQGRIERLNVRQ
+147 TAAAEGRIERVNVRQ

-174 ERKEALFKGFY
+174 ERKEALFKDFY
-185 QQNRLLQDS
+185 QQNRLLQDT

-199 AGGRGQASDAVIPKQ
+199 AGGRGQPSDAVIPKQ
-214 EAAELAGRED
+214 EAADLAERED
-224 ELTQQRAQAR
+224 ELIQQRAQAR
-234 AALKRWIGP
+234 AALKRWIG
-243 AANEAPSGQL
+243 AAASESPSGQL
-253 PNWTID
+253 PNWKID
-259 SHGYSHNL
+259 TTGFTHNL
-267 HQHPELQAFVPRTRE
+267 HQHPVLQAFVPRTRE
-282 AQARLQEAKAQK
+282 AEARLNEAKAQK

-305 HRGREYGDMVSLQLS
+305 HRGREYGDMVSLQFT

-338 QAEVDQLDAEREA
+338 QAELDQLDAEREA
-351 ATREH
+351 KTREH
-356 IQMLDDDLAGYQ
+356 TQALEDDLANYQ

-375 RSQDSLVPLAEEKVA
+375 RGQDSLVPLAEEKVS

-397 SGKGDLMTVVSAR
+397 AGKGDLMNVVSAR
-410 RELVEARFKQI
+410 REWVEARFRQI

-431 AQLYFAYGEPANE
+431 AQLYFAYGEPSNE

>member
-1 MKDLELCVAAVEHE
+1 MN
-15 RGCVAVCQA
+15 A
-24 LRRRSLAGARQLL
+24 LYMRT
-37 RGSLVVSFWAWSA
+37 LVVGVLAWPA

-67 APSLTAESAKLH
+67 APSLAAESARLQ

-114 GDDMTEQMIGI
+114 GDDMTEQMVGI

-147 RTAAQGRIERLNVRQ
+147 RTAAEGRIERLNVRQ

-174 ERKEALFKGFY
+174 ERKEALFKDFY

-199 AGGRGQASDAVIPKQ
+199 AGGRGQPSDAVIPKQ
-214 EAAELAGRED
+214 EAADLAGRED

-243 AANEAPSGQL
+243 AASEAPSGQL
-253 PNWTID
+253 PNWPVEG
-259 SHGYSHNL
+259 HYNL
-267 HQHPELQAFVPRTRE
+267 HQHPELQAFAPRTRE
-282 AQARLQEAKAQK
+282 AEARLREARAQK

-338 QAEVDQLDAEREA
+338 QAELDQLEAEREA
-351 ATREH
+351 TVREH
-356 IQMLDDDLAGYQ
+356 TQQLDDDLAQYQ

-397 SGKGDLMTVVSAR
+397 AGKSDLLNVVSAR

-421 DAIEQRALIG
+421 DAIEQRALVG
-431 AQLYFAYGEPANE
+431 AQLYFAYGEPDHD

>member
-1 MKDLELCVAAVEHE
+1 MNSLYMRALAV
-15 RGCVAVCQA
+15 GV
-24 LRRRSLAGARQLL
+24 LAWPL
-37 RGSLVVSFWAWSA
+37 

-59 ALRLAQNN
+59 ALRLAQTT
-67 APSLTAESAKLH
+67 APSLAAESAKLQ

-101 NFPIGGPNRGTLY
+101 NFPIGGPDRGTLY
-114 GDDMTEQMIGI
+114 GDDMTEQMVGI

-140 LADATVE
+140 LADATVA
-147 RTAAQGRIERLNVRQ
+147 RTVAEGRVERLNVRQ

-174 ERKEALFKGFY
+174 ERKDALFQDFY
-185 QQNRLLQDS
+185 RQNRLLHDS

-199 AGGRGQASDAVIPKQ
+199 AGGRGQPSDVVIPRQ
-214 EAAELAGRED
+214 EAAELAERED
-224 ELTQQRAQAR
+224 ALTEQRAQAR
-234 AALKRWIGP
+234 AALKRWIG
-243 AANEAPSGQL
+243 AAASEAPSGQW
-253 PNWTID
+253 PNWPLA
-259 SHGYSHNL
+259 HPYNL
-267 HQHPELQAFVPRTRE
+267 HQHPELQAFAPRTRE
-282 AQARLQEAKAQK
+282 AEARLREAKAQK

-328 RRQNPGIAAK
+328 RRQNPGIAAR
-338 QAEVDQLDAEREA
+338 QAELDQLDAEREA

-356 IQMLDDDLAGYQ
+356 TQVLDDDLATYQ

-397 SGKGDLMTVVSAR
+397 AGKTELMALVSAR
-410 RELVEARFKQI
+410 RELVDARFKQI
-421 DAIEQRALIG
+421 DAIEQRALVG
-431 AQLYFAYGEPANE
+431 AQLYFAYGEPAND

>member
-1 MKDLELCVAAVEHE
+1 MN
-15 RGCVAVCQA
+15 A
-24 LRRRSLAGARQLL
+24 LYLRALMMGVLA
-37 RGSLVVSFWAWSA
+37 WPA
-50 LASALTLDD
+50 LASALTLDN

-114 GDDMTEQMIGI
+114 GDDMTQQMIGI

-147 RTAAQGRIERLNVRQ
+147 RTAAEGRIERLNVRQ

-174 ERKEALFKGFY
+174 EQKQALFPAFY

-199 AGGRGQASDAVIPKQ
+199 AGGRGQASDAVIPRQ
-214 EAAELAGRED
+214 EAADLNGRED
-224 ELTQQRAQAR
+224 ELTEQRAQAR

-243 AANEAPSGQL
+243 AANEAPSGPL
-253 PNWTID
+253 PNWTLD
-259 SHGYSHNL
+259 SHGLSHNL
-267 HQHPELQAFVPRTRE
+267 HQHPELQAYAPRTRE

-294 TSDWSWEVDYQ
+294 TSDWSWEVDYG
-305 HRGREYGDMVSLQLS
+305 HRSREFGDMVNVQFT

-338 QAEVDQLDAEREA
+338 QAELDQLDAEREA

-356 IQMLDDDLAGYQ
+356 VQRLDDDLAQYQ

-375 RSQDSLVPLAEEKVA
+375 RSQDSLVPLAEEKVR

-397 SGKGDLMTVVSAR
+397 AGKADLMSVVGAR

-421 DAIEQRALIG
+421 DALEQRALVG

>member
-1 MKDLELCVAAVEHE
+1 MNFLCV
-15 RGCVAVCQA
+15 RA
-24 LRRRSLAGARQLL
+24 LVMGVLA
-37 RGSLVVSFWAWSA
+37 WPT
-50 LASALTLDD
+50 LASALTLDE

-67 APSLTAESAKLH
+67 APSLTAESSKLQ
-79 AATQAAIPA
+79 AARQAAIPA

-140 LADATVE
+140 LASATVD
-147 RTAAQGRIERLNVRQ
+147 TAAAEGQIERLNVRQ

-174 ERKEALFKGFY
+174 ERKEALFKDFY
-185 QQNRLLQDS
+185 QQNRLLKDT

-199 AGGRGQASDAVIPKQ
+199 AGGRGQPSDAVIPKQ
-214 EAAELAGRED
+214 EAADLAERED

-243 AANEAPSGQL
+243 AASEAPSGQL
-253 PNWTID
+253 PNWKID
-259 SHGYSHNL
+259 TTGFTHNL
-267 HQHPELQAFVPRTRE
+267 HQHPVLQAFAPRTRE
-282 AQARLQEAKAQK
+282 AEARLNEAKAQK

-305 HRGREYGDMVSLQLS
+305 HRGREYGDMVSLQFT

-338 QAEVDQLDAEREA
+338 QAELDQLDAEREA
-351 ATREH
+351 KTREH
-356 IQMLDDDLAGYQ
+356 TQELEDDLANYQ

-375 RSQDSLVPLAEEKVA
+375 RSQDSLVPLAEERVS

-397 SGKGDLMTVVSAR
+397 AGKGDLMSVVSAR
-410 RELVEARFKQI
+410 REWVEARFKQI

-431 AQLYFAYGEPANE
+431 AQLYFAYGEPSNE

>member
-1 MKDLELCVAAVEHE
+1 MNFRCV
-15 RGCVAVCQA
+15 RA
-24 LRRRSLAGARQLL
+24 LVMGVLA
-37 RGSLVVSFWAWSA
+37 WPT
-50 LASALTLDD
+50 LASALTLDE

-67 APSLTAESAKLH
+67 APSLTAELSKLQ
-79 AATQAAIPA
+79 AATQAAITA

-140 LADATVE
+140 LASATVD
-147 RTAAQGRIERLNVRQ
+147 TAAAEGRIERLNVRQ

-174 ERKEALFKGFY
+174 ERKEALFKDFY
-185 QQNRLLQDS
+185 QQNRLLQDT

-199 AGGRGQASDAVIPKQ
+199 AGGRGQPSDAVIPKQ
-214 EAAELAGRED
+214 EAADLAERED
-224 ELTQQRAQAR
+224 ELIQQRAQAR
-234 AALKRWIGP
+234 AALKRWIG
-243 AANEAPSGQL
+243 AAASESPSGQL
-253 PNWTID
+253 PNWKID
-259 SHGYSHNL
+259 TTGFTHNL
-267 HQHPELQAFVPRTRE
+267 HQHPVLQAFVPRTRE
-282 AQARLQEAKAQK
+282 AEARLNEAKAQK

-305 HRGREYGDMVSLQLS
+305 HRGREYGDMVSLQFT

-338 QAEVDQLDAEREA
+338 QAELDQLDAEREA
-351 ATREH
+351 KTREH
-356 IQMLDDDLAGYQ
+356 TQALEDDLANYQ

-375 RSQDSLVPLAEEKVA
+375 RGQDSLVPLAEEKVS

-397 SGKGDLMTVVSAR
+397 AGKGDLMNVVNAR
-410 RELVEARFKQI
+410 REWVEARFRQI

-431 AQLYFAYGEPANE
+431 AQLYFAYGEPSNE